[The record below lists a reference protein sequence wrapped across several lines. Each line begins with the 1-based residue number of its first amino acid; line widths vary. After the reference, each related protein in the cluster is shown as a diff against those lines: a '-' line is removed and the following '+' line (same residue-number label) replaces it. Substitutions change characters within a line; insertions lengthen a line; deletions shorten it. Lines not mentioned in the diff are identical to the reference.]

1 MWVKNRQNTETFP
14 GNTISPNKNCPWL
27 HIFYIWVQREALFI
41 QDLYSNSFDWKE
53 TKSCIF
59 KRHLAVYYC
68 MPAREGI
75 RTPQKKCVY
84 AESERRSHLMEIPD
98 LPPRR
103 PLSHPSRIINPI
115 HFKNLVTL
123 WLFHKCPLLITSQV
137 LYFLALMLHLKL
149 ENYLND
155 FMIMSIFKMMSSPI
169 LWKLNE
175 SRAL

>member
-1 MWVKNRQNTETFP
+1 MPWVT
-14 GNTISPNKNCPWL
+14 
-27 HIFYIWVQREALFI
+27 YILYLVQREALCI

-59 KRHLAVYYC
+59 KRYLAVYYC

-75 RTPQKKCVY
+75 RTPQKKWVC

-98 LPPRR
+98 LPPCR
-103 PLSHPSRIINPI
+103 PLSHPSQIINPI
-115 HFKNLVTL
+115 HFQNLVTL
-123 WLFHKCPLLITSQV
+123 WLLHKCHLLVTSQV
-137 LYFLALMLHLKL
+137 LYLLALMLHLKL

-155 FMIMSIFKMMSSPI
+155 FMIMSIFKIMSSPI